1 MTSVFVVVVGFFLLL
16 FLALGNP
23 CVFWLLWAI
32 VKDRITLKELNL
44 FSDQVTNNAHS
55 SSELVLYF

>member
-1 MTSVFVVVVGFFLLL
+1 ML

-23 CVFWLLWAI
+23 CIFLLLWAI
-32 VKDRITLKELNL
+32 VKDLITLKELNL
-44 FSDQVTNNAHS
+44 FSDQVMNNAHS